1 MIGQLNLALNYTQ
14 AEENHLNSLI
24 PHSKDMW
31 DKPPDDIVKDIKI
44 RIKKIL
50 LANQNEVCGYC
61 GLDLGGTSEGQIEHI
76 APKARYPQFT
86 FERENL
92 VFACHY
98 CNGFSKKGNHNTIF
112 TLNDV
117 YNLSTFKLVHP
128 YFDDHSLHY
137 EWVSENRKILIKAIS
152 EKGKYSIKIFKL
164 DQLKLTELRAKKI
177 IAEIVLAS
185 VNTPQI
191 DDALIQQT
199 INYTN

>member
-14 AEENHLNSLI
+14 AEQSHLNSLI
-24 PHSKDMW
+24 PHTKDMW
-31 DKPPDDIVKDIKI
+31 DKPPDDDVKSIKT
-44 RIKKIL
+44 RIKHIL
-50 LANQNEVCGYC
+50 LANQNDICGYC

-92 VFACHY
+92 VMACHY

-112 TLNDV
+112 TLNPV
-117 YNLSTFKLVHP
+117 YNLSVFKLVHP
-128 YFDDHSLHY
+128 YIDDHSLHY
-137 EWVSENRKILIKAIS
+137 EWVSQNRRILIKGIS
-152 EKGKYSIKIFKL
+152 TKGKYSIRVFKL
-164 DQLKLTELRAKKI
+164 DELKLTELRAKKV

-191 DDALIQQT
+191 DDALIQAT